1 MENVI
6 SKYSVVI
13 LPTYCF
19 KMKAYDVNVAETSQT
34 GRVKDVT
41 NKFTPGWIWLIVFFS
56 KTETGRKITLKM
68 NLKKPKLNIY
78 FSLS

>member
-41 NKFTPGWIWLIVFFS
+41 NKFTPG
-56 KTETGRKITLKM
+56 
-68 NLKKPKLNIY
+68 
-78 FSLS
+78 